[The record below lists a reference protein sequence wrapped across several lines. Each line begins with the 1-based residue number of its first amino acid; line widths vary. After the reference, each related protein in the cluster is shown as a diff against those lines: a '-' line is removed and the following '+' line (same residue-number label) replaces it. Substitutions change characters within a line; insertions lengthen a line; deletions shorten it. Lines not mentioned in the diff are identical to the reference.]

1 MEKFKKLVAIE
12 PVNLYD
18 ESFEIIKSNYAEDV
32 IIYNDVPKS
41 NEEIIK
47 RIGDADA
54 MLVSYTSQITKD
66 ILEKC
71 PNLKYVGMC
80 CSLYSPES
88 ASVDIRYSEAHGI
101 KVTGIRNYGDNGV
114 AEYAVH
120 QMIDVLHGFGD
131 IKWNKNGSAVEITNA
146 KVGILG
152 MGTTGK
158 IIANA
163 LSYFGA
169 DISYNSRTHKADMEE
184 KGCKFMEFDDLI
196 TKNDFIFC
204 CLTKNIILLNEREFN
219 LMKGKK
225 LIFNTSIAPAH
236 DINALKNWL
245 IESDEHYFFG
255 DSNAAIGSEEL
266 LKLKNVRSTGRC
278 SGGTIQCIDRL
289 NEKVLANIKNYFAR

>member
-12 PVNLYD
+12 PVSLFE
-18 ESFEIIKSNYAEDV
+18 ESFKEIKEKYADEV
-32 IIYNDVPKS
+32 ITYNDVPKD
-41 NEEIIK
+41 NAEIIK

-54 MLVSYTSQITKD
+54 MLVSYTSQIPKEV
-66 ILEKC
+66 LENCK
-71 PNLKYVGMC
+71 NLKYVGMC

-101 KVTGIRNYGDNGV
+101 KVTGIRDYGDNGV

-131 IKWNKNGSAVEITNA
+131 IKWNENKAVEITNA

-184 KGCKFMEFDDLI
+184 KGCKYLSLDELL
-196 TKNDFIFC
+196 TENDFIFC

-236 DINALKNWL
+236 NINALEKWL
-245 IESDEHYFFG
+245 KESDEHYFFG
-255 DSNAAIGSEEL
+255 DSDAAVGSDEL
-266 LKLKNVRSTGRC
+266 LKLPNVRSTGRC
-278 SGGTIQCIDRL
+278 SGGTAQCTERL
-289 NEKVLANIKNYFAR
+289 NQKVLENIENYFKEN

>member
-12 PVNLYD
+12 PVSLYD
-18 ESFEIIKSNYAEDV
+18 ESFMEIKRKYAEEV
-32 IIYNDVPKS
+32 ISFDDVPKD

-54 MLVSYTSQITKD
+54 MLVSYTSQIPKEV
-66 ILEKC
+66 LENC

-101 KVTGIRNYGDNGV
+101 KVTGIRDYGDNGV

-131 IKWNKNGSAVEITNA
+131 IKWNENGRATEITDA

-163 LSYFGA
+163 LNYFGA
-169 DISYNSRTHKADMEE
+169 DISYNSRTHKEDMEA
-184 KGCKFMEFDDLI
+184 KGCKFMELDDLL

-236 DINALKNWL
+236 DIEALKNWL
-245 IESDEHYFFG
+245 NESDEHYFFG
-255 DSNAAIGSEEL
+255 DSDAAIGDNDL
-266 LKLKNVRSTGRC
+266 LKLKNVRTTGRC
-278 SGGTIQCIDRL
+278 SGGTTQCTDRL
-289 NEKVLANIKNYFAR
+289 NQKVLENIENYFNN